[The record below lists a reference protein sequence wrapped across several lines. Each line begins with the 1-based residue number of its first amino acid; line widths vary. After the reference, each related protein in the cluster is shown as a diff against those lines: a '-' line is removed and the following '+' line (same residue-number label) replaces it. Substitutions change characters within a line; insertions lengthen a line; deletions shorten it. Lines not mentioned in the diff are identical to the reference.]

1 MTKPGTNQHQG
12 GISTQKSTDDPRSP
26 PDLTIHPLN
35 YIIGTD
41 LRPVF
46 RRIITVGQRFF
57 NASLHFLGGLRQLH
71 LFQLCLLPHCFRGG
85 ASNSYKN
92 SGRERI
98 ISLPH
103 ILTKNSVY
111 HF

>member
-57 NASLHFLGGLRQLH
+57 NASLHFLGGLRQLISFSSAFFH
-71 LFQLCLLPHCFRGG
+71 TAFAAALQIVIKIAAESASFLC
-85 ASNSYKN
+85 
-92 SGRERI
+92 RI
-98 ISLPH
+98 
-103 ILTKNSVY
+103 
-111 HF
+111 F